1 MRAMV
6 VLLGSALMGAC
17 DRIIENVSGG
27 DVLSDSSH
35 EAIDY
40 RLTSDNY
47 KKWLAAQQALDRAGI
62 RFDERIDVRNVS
74 DGDVDRVTESLQ
86 SQPSARAA
94 IEDAG
99 MSVRD
104 FVLTTVALAQSWDAV
119 NGPSARVLG
128 ARAENLDFL
137 RAQAATDAEVRTRR
151 EAEFIDE
158 DRDVRHRHFDDDS
171 DSDDHRRRRR
181 GRGDH
186 RRH

>member
-47 KKWLAAQQALDRAGI
+47 KKWLVAQQALDRAGI

-104 FVLTTVALAQSWDAV
+104 FAHDGRSRAV
-119 NGPSARVLG
+119 VGCGEWPVSARAGRPRRESRLS
-128 ARAENLDFL
+128 ARAGGN
-137 RAQAATDAEVRTRR
+137 
-151 EAEFIDE
+151 
-158 DRDVRHRHFDDDS
+158 
-171 DSDDHRRRRR
+171 RRR
-181 GRGDH
+181 GPHATRS
-186 RRH
+186 